1 VNILICD
8 DRQDEA
14 NELDRLLKNA
24 NSKIYT
30 SVFNNGYDALEF
42 AFSGSKIDVC
52 ILDIVMPEMDGIR
65 LAKEM
70 RRGGF
75 RGAIVFLSSSREF
88 APESYEVK
96 EFSYLLKPPTKESV
110 KNLLD
115 QLEKTQ
121 QTEDSAKILLK
132 TPGIASSVFLRDISF
147 IEVIQHKV
155 YFRLCDGK
163 EIVVNAAFKNFADT
177 LLCDTRFIQCH
188 RSYIVNMN
196 EIAEISEW
204 ELKMRRGERI
214 AITRTFHDAR
224 SKYYRWVFGDE
235 RR

>member
-1 VNILICD
+1 MF
-8 DRQDEA
+8 
-14 NELDRLLKNA
+14 
-24 NSKIYT
+24 T
-30 SVFNNGYDALEF
+30 SVFNNACDVLKHAS
-42 AFSGSKIDVC
+42 AGSNIDVC
-52 ILDIVMPEMDGIR
+52 ILDIIMPEMDGIC
-65 LAKEM
+65 LAKEL

-96 EFSYLLKPPTKESV
+96 AFSYLLKPPTKESV
-110 KNLLD
+110 KDLLD
-115 QLEKTQ
+115 QLEKSQ
-121 QTEDSAKILLK
+121 QTKDSAKILLK

-163 EIVVNAAFKNFADT
+163 EIVVNAAFKDFADT
-177 LLCDTRFIQCH
+177 LLCDNRFLQCH

-196 EIAEISEW
+196 DIAEIAEW

-214 AITRTFHDAR
+214 AITRSFHDSR
-224 SKYYRWVFGDE
+224 SKYYRWVFGGKGA
-235 RR
+235 